1 MPEGVV
7 LVLSNNVVEA
17 VLNTPLKNHANIR
30 YTLFYRM
37 IFCFGLGSLT
47 KHYTYRSRKLLKDF
61 LPSIKKSFD
70 DRMTNPIVG
79 AFTLS
84 WCMAN
89 WKIFL
94 ILFFSDKA
102 IEDKISVIEKS
113 YTSLSTILYYPM
125 FFTALYLV
133 AFPWLLLFVQNV
145 QEAAIS
151 RRKSKKIK
159 EDVAYLKEKISLA
172 EAESKFDEVK
182 LKQQLML
189 DFEKKS
195 KSIPLIPLYERG
207 FCLPD
212 KA

>member
-1 MPEGVV
+1 M
-7 LVLSNNVVEA
+7 
-17 VLNTPLKNHANIR
+17 
-30 YTLFYRM
+30 
-37 IFCFGLGSLT
+37 
-47 KHYTYRSRKLLKDF
+47 LKDF

-195 KSIPLIPLYERG
+195 KDLELEREKVRHEFEVERERRYFEFEIEDKRAKYEEHRVVR
-207 FCLPD
+207 
-212 KA
+212 KAELDHENKMRELELEGKRDEYNAALKEIRK